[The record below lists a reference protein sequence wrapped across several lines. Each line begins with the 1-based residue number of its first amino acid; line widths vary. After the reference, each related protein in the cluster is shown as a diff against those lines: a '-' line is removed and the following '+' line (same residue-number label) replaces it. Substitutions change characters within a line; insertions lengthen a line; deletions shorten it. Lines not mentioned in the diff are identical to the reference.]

1 MTERPTITP
10 LYAGEMQLAGW
21 SESHTGGC
29 KVTFWLSGPDELAA
43 FRALTVRKGNTAGH
57 RMMAVF
63 VEIGD
68 DELPVQQPAKPVNT
82 LPASTELIAEP
93 KPSALG
99 DACYRTVQWCADPQ
113 FWAWINST
121 THGGILWHIKSE
133 REAKEF
139 VCEICGVTSRK
150 ELDTDNEAN
159 KAWHRLIREPYRLYL
174 ASLL

>member
-1 MTERPTITP
+1 MTDRPNITP

-21 SESHTGGC
+21 SESHTGGA

-43 FRALTVRKGNTAGH
+43 FRALTVRKGNTSGQ

-68 DELPVQQPAKPVNT
+68 NEEPVQPPAQPAD
-82 LPASTELIAEP
+82 

-99 DACYRTVQWCADPQ
+99 DVCYRTVQWCADPK
-113 FWAWINST
+113 FWDWINST
-121 THGGILWHIKSE
+121 THNGILWHIKSE
-133 REAKEF
+133 FDAKEF

-150 ELDTDNEAN
+150 ELDSDNEAN

-174 ASLL
+174 ASLQ

>member
-1 MTERPTITP
+1 MTQNSPTITP

-43 FRALTVRKGNTAGH
+43 FRALTVRKGNTSGH

-68 DELPVQQPAKPVNT
+68 NEEPVPPPVQPV
-82 LPASTELIAEP
+82 E
-93 KPSALG
+93 KPSAPHLG

-113 FWAWINST
+113 FWDWINST
-121 THGGILWHIKSE
+121 THGGVLWHIDTE
-133 REAKEF
+133 IYAKEF

-150 ELDTDNEAN
+150 ELDTNNEAN

-174 ASLL
+174 LTLPPVKGRVMP